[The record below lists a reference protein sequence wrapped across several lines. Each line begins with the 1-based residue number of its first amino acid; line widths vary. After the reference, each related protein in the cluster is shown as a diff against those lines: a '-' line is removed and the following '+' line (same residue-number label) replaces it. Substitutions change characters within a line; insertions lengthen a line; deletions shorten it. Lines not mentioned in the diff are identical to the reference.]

1 MAHGSALAESVTA
14 MEREIEEKG
23 MREREIMWVIF
34 LVRKK
39 KKKLRTNRYDSYL
52 FPSQRKN
59 DYLGFKSHQY
69 TRKPNKIDYLMY
81 LLKKSISDS
90 IDPLEL

>member
-23 MREREIMWVIF
+23 VREREIMWVF
-34 LVRKK
+34 LVR

-69 TRKPNKIDYLMY
+69 TRKSDKIDYLMY

-90 IDPLEL
+90 IDPLRL

>member
-1 MAHGSALAESVTA
+1 MAHGSALEESVTA

-23 MREREIMWVIF
+23 VREREIMWVF

-39 KKKLRTNRYDSYL
+39 KLRTNMYDSYL